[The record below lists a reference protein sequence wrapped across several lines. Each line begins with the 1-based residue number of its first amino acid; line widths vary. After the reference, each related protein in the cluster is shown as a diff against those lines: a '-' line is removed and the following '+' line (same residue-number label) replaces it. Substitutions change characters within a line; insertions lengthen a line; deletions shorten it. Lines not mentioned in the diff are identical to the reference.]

1 VKRREICLVRCG
13 SPSASVTRTTAV
25 APARHVASLILRSLS
40 TVTSMTCGG
49 GVEAALSSVAPVGVA
64 RARRCLADAARDVTA
79 PAAGAPARVRS
90 GDDGVVLVVLVPR
103 RLLHRRRRRCA
114 SRGVRLRG
122 GGGQC

>member
-1 VKRREICLVRCG
+1 
-13 SPSASVTRTTAV
+13 
-25 APARHVASLILRSLS
+25 
-40 TVTSMTCGG
+40 M
-49 GVEAALSSVAPVGVA
+49 APVGVA

-114 SRGVRLRG
+114 CGCAEPRFVLPAICAQRCSPVGARLGGVSGPILVHTSTVGTSRYIPTVVLVYELVYKRQATQTRAAP
-122 GGGQC
+122 

>member
-1 VKRREICLVRCG
+1 
-13 SPSASVTRTTAV
+13 
-25 APARHVASLILRSLS
+25 
-40 TVTSMTCGG
+40 MTCGG
-49 GVEAALSSVAPVGVA
+49 GVEAALSSVAPLGVA

-114 SRGVRLRG
+114 SRGVLTHGLRLYVWLPAMTAQRWLLSHMRMYRAG
-122 GGGQC
+122 VRD